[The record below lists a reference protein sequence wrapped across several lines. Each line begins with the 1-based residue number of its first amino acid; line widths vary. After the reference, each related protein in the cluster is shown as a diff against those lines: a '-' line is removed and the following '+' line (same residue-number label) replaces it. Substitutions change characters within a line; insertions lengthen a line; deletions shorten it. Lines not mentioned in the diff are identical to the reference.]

1 MQVLL
6 RLQQPTRCRA
16 IWEKKGGNKHF
27 YDILSVFGRLGTRF
41 DYKHMK
47 QKGKHGRRS
56 EQQQIKEKSERQVMA
71 NNNKIY
77 KRCKRATNRTY
88 NNNEQDKISMNRTNN
103 KY

>member
-1 MQVLL
+1 
-6 RLQQPTRCRA
+6 
-16 IWEKKGGNKHF
+16 
-27 YDILSVFGRLGTRF
+27 
-41 DYKHMK
+41 
-47 QKGKHGRRS
+47 
-56 EQQQIKEKSERQVMA
+56 MA